1 MVYKKI
7 SMKYKIQ
14 SNRVNYQQIKAVL
27 MMPLFGMFSVAVVAQ
42 GSNNEL
48 DLSKVYIT
56 GGSDAVLTQ
65 PGSAILLDELELE
78 KFEYTDIHRILNAV
92 PGVNLQEED
101 GYGLRPNIGLRG
113 TSPERSKKIT
123 IMEDGVLAGP
133 APYSAPAAYYFPNVS
148 RMSAVEVFKG
158 PSTIQYGP
166 ATVGG
171 AINLV
176 SRHIPY
182 AAEGELDVQYGT
194 DNYQR
199 VNAYQGQQV
208 GDFSYLV
215 EGLRV
220 SADGFKNLDTG
231 GDTGFVRNDAL
242 IKTQWQIMGETSH
255 VFQLKLGYAD
265 ESSDETYLGLTK
277 SDFDADSFRR
287 YAASQLDLSEWQ
299 HTQFQLSHVM
309 ETSDLTISTDVY
321 RNDFTRDWFKLN
333 GFNSSSVSILDAI
346 NDPSTYSA
354 YYDVLTGAAASTATD
369 QQLRIGNNGR
379 TYISQGVQTR
389 LNQSFFTSNAIHNV
403 EVGVRL
409 HQDTVESAHTEQNY
423 LMAVGGELAAI
434 SGTFKTTV
442 NSQIKANALAFY
454 IQDEIEFGKNTLT
467 IGVRNENIETTKTTY
482 ASLTGSEALTET
494 LTQHVI
500 LPGMGLFRKMNDELG
515 LLAGIY
521 KGFTAATPSGD
532 SNIEPEFS
540 TNYEL
545 GFRYS
550 GIGQLEV
557 IGFVND
563 YEQFS
568 GSCAVSQGC
577 DSSSVGVQANA
588 GSALVYGLETGW
600 RNGFEV
606 ADFGVPLSLTYTFSN
621 GQFQEDFTDIQ
632 GVFGEAGQEIKSG
645 YELAYLPAHK
655 LNLQAGLNHER
666 LALNASVLYQSEIR
680 TISGEG
686 AIPDAQKVSAYWVL
700 DLSAT
705 YQVLSDLEVYSTLD
719 NVFDKAYL
727 VSSKPYGYRPGKP
740 LSVNFGVKYQF

>member
-1 MVYKKI
+1 
-7 SMKYKIQ
+7 MKYKIQ

-705 YQVLSDLEVYSTLD
+705 YKVLSDLEVYSTLD

>member
-1 MVYKKI
+1 MI
-7 SMKYKIQ
+7 
-14 SNRVNYQQIKAVL
+14 NRQLKTVFMTPLLGVFSL
-27 MMPLFGMFSVAVVAQ
+27 MAVAQ
-42 GSNNEL
+42 DSNDEV

-56 GGSDAVLTQ
+56 GGAEEVVTK

-113 TSPERSKKIT
+113 TSPERSKKVT
-123 IMEDGVLAGP
+123 VMEDGVLAVP

-199 VNAYQGQQV
+199 VNVYQGQQV

-215 EGLRV
+215 EGLRI
-220 SADGFKNLDTG
+220 SADGFKELDTG

-242 IKTQWQIMGETSH
+242 IKTQWQVMGEISH

-265 ESSDETYLGLTK
+265 ESSDETYLGLSK
-277 SDFDADSFRR
+277 ADFDADPFRR

-299 HTQFQLSHVM
+299 HTQFQLTHTM
-309 ETSDLTISTDVY
+309 ETSELTISTDVY
-321 RNDFTRDWFKLN
+321 RNDFSRDWFKLN
-333 GFNSSSVSILDAI
+333 GFNSSSISILDAI
-346 NDPSTYSA
+346 NDPSTNSS
-354 YYDVLTGAAASTATD
+354 YYNVLTGAAASSSA
-369 QQLRIGNNGR
+369 QEQLRIGNNGR
-379 TYISQGVQTR
+379 EYVSQGIQTR
-389 LNQSFFTSNAIHNV
+389 FNQSFFTSGAVHSV
-403 EVGVRL
+403 EVGIRL
-409 HQDTVESAHTEQNY
+409 HQDTVDSFHTEQNY
-423 LMAVGGELAAI
+423 VMAVGGSLTAVA
-434 SGTFKTTV
+434 GTFKTTV
-442 NSQIKANALAFY
+442 DSEIQANALALY
-454 IQDEIEFGKNTLT
+454 IQDEIELGDST
-467 IGVRNENIETTKTTY
+467 ITVGVRNENIETTKSSFGT
-482 ASLTGSEALTET
+482 LTGTLESEEV
-494 LTQHVI
+494 LTQSVI
-500 LPGMGLFRKMNDELG
+500 LPGVGVFRKMNQDLG
-515 LLAGIY
+515 VLAGIY
-521 KGFTAATPSGD
+521 KGFTAATPSGN

-550 GIGQLEV
+550 GLGQLEV
-557 IGFVND
+557 VGFIND
-563 YEQFS
+563 YDQFT
-568 GSCAVSQGC
+568 GSCAQSQGC
-577 DSSSVGVQANA
+577 DGDIAGTQANA
-588 GSALVYGLETGW
+588 GSALVFGLEAGW
-600 RNGFEV
+600 RHRVELN
-606 ADFGVPLSLTYTFSN
+606 AYTVPVSFTYTYSN
-621 GQFQEDFTDIQ
+621 GQFQEDFTDTN
-632 GVFGEAGQEIKSG
+632 GVFGEKGQEIKSG
-645 YELAYLPAHK
+645 YELGYLPAHK
-655 LNLQAGLNHER
+655 LNLQAGLNVEKW
-666 LALNASVLYQSEIR
+666 ALNASLLYQTEMR

-686 AIPDAQKVSAYWVL
+686 SIPDAEKVPAYGVL

-705 YQVLSDLEVYSTLD
+705 YQVLADLEVYGALD
-719 NVFDKAYL
+719 NVLDETYL

-740 LSVNFGVKYQF
+740 QSVNFGVKYQF